1 MGYRYK
7 GKIELIMENKKRQET
22 DYRNSRNHKEN
33 LSASVL
39 LTFTPKIEYLI
50 YMLQKGIEPRY
61 VYERLPGS
69 KKYYI
74 APMKCFCDIPL
85 GKVKN
90 HMERYGYYGIG
101 LKKSFLLEHRVTPVI
116 YIHRNSK
123 SFFGY
128 REMKNLKFE
137 DAPFLP
143 LLKRYY
149 GDDYYFKD
157 GHDTP
162 VRKRIHFYNEREWR
176 FIPSSFKLNSIQ
188 KIDTIQ
194 EGVKLV
200 TELNLKNPYQDEAI
214 IPSSEEIEYIIIR
227 KKKELDDFIDQLRK
241 VYHGGEFQRI
251 LTKIIIADQIL
262 KDF

>member
-1 MGYRYK
+1 MGDKKSYK
-7 GKIELIMENKKRQET
+7 TEQREGQ
-22 DYRNSRNHKEN
+22 NHKEN

-39 LTFTPKIEYLI
+39 FTFTPKIEYMAD
-50 YMLQKGIEPRY
+50 MLANGISPRY

-90 HMERYGYYGIG
+90 HMEKYGYYGIG
-101 LKKSFLLEHRVTPVI
+101 LKKSFLLKHRVTPVI
-116 YIHRNSK
+116 YIHKNSK
-123 SFFGY
+123 SFFGN
-128 REMKNLKFE
+128 REMKRLKTE

-157 GHDTP
+157 GENTP
-162 VRKRIHFYNEREWR
+162 VRKRVNFYNEREWR
-176 FIPSSFKLNSIQ
+176 FIPRSLNLNSIQ

-200 TELNLKNPYQDEAI
+200 ADLNLKNPYHDESI
-214 IPSSEEIEYIIIR
+214 ILSSEEIEYIIIR
-227 KKKELDDFIDQLRK
+227 KKKELDDFINQLTKIYRD
-241 VYHGGEFQRI
+241 GELQRI

>member
-1 MGYRYK
+1 MTQK
-7 GKIELIMENKKRQET
+7 SESKA
-22 DYRNSRNHKEN
+22 SRNHKEN

-39 LTFTPKIEYLI
+39 FTFTPRLEYMI
-50 YMLQKGIEPRY
+50 DMLKNGISPRY

-90 HMERYGYYGIG
+90 HMDRYGYYGIG

-128 REMKNLKFE
+128 REMKNLKIE

-149 GDDYYFKD
+149 GDDYFFED

-176 FIPSSFKLNSIQ
+176 FIPISFKHKTIQ
-188 KIDTIQ
+188 KIETIK

-200 TELNLKNPYQDEAI
+200 TELNLKNPYQNEAI
-214 IPSSEEIEYIIIR
+214 IPSSEEIEYIIIH
-227 KKKELDDFIDQLRK
+227 KKRELDDFIDQLTKIYRDA
-241 VYHGGEFQRI
+241 ELQRI

>member
-1 MGYRYK
+1 MGDKKRH
-7 GKIELIMENKKRQET
+7 KIEQREGQN
-22 DYRNSRNHKEN
+22 YKEN
-33 LSASVL
+33 LSGSVL
-39 LTFTPKIEYLI
+39 FTFTPKIEYMADMLANGI
-50 YMLQKGIEPRY
+50 YPRY

-90 HMERYGYYGIG
+90 HMEKYGYYGIG
-101 LKKSFLLEHRVTPVI
+101 LKKSFLLKHRVTPVI
-116 YIHRNSK
+116 YIHKNSK
-123 SFFGY
+123 SFFGN
-128 REMKNLKFE
+128 REMKRLKTE

-157 GHDTP
+157 GENTP
-162 VRKRIHFYNEREWR
+162 VRKRVNFYNEREWR
-176 FIPSSFKLNSIQ
+176 FIPRSLNLKSIQ

-200 TELNLKNPYQDEAI
+200 ADLNLENPYHDESI
-214 IPSSEEIEYIIIR
+214 ILSSEVIEYVIIR
-227 KKKELDDFIDQLRK
+227 KKKELDDFIGQLTKIYRD
-241 VYHGGEFQRI
+241 GELQRI

>member
-1 MGYRYK
+1 MK
-7 GKIELIMENKKRQET
+7 TNKTQTSEN
-22 DYRNSRNHKEN
+22 NLSRNHKEN

-39 LTFTPKIEYLI
+39 FTFTPRLEYMVD
-50 YMLQKGIEPRY
+50 MLQNGISPRY

-90 HMERYGYYGIG
+90 HMNRYGYYGIG

-116 YIHRNSK
+116 YIHKNSK
-123 SFFGY
+123 SFFAY
-128 REMKNLKFE
+128 REMKNIKFE

-149 GDDYYFKD
+149 GDDYYFED
-157 GHDTP
+157 GLDTP

-176 FIPSSFKLNSIQ
+176 FIPSSFKLNSIE

-200 TELNLKNPYQDEAI
+200 SQLNFKNPYKDEAI
-214 IPSSEEIEYIIIR
+214 MPSSDEIEYIIIR
-227 KKKELDDFIDQLRK
+227 KKKELDDFIVQLRK
-241 VYHGGEFQRI
+241 VYRDGEFQRI